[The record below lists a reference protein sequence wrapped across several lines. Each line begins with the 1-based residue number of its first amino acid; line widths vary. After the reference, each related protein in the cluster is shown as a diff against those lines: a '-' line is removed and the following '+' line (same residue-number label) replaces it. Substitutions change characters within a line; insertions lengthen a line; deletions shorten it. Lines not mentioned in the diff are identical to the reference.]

1 MARKGKRVK
10 AYIPLFFV
18 GWYFYGMFINSIQLG
33 IASTFH
39 PPDAPEIETIWVANP
54 VKNFLAIFSSTG
66 LAVTFFCV
74 LMICLITK
82 KGYNWFSGYKFKRD
96 PRGFD
101 ILPDAT
107 HGTSGWMDRREMEQ
121 VVDLG
126 STSGMQGI
134 LLGKLKDDPDDDD
147 KYSEYV
153 APSPGNHLNSHI
165 IIYGASGSGKT
176 RGIIKP
182 FIMQAIKRRE
192 SLVCV
197 DPKGELFESTSQYA
211 RDNGAVVKA
220 FNLLDKENS
229 DGINFLAGIEEDNTL
244 IQTIAETIIKNTS
257 NAKA

>member
-39 PPDAPEIETIWVANP
+39 PPDAPEIETIWIADP

-107 HGTSGWMDRREMEQ
+107 HGTSGWMDRKEMEQ

-126 STSGMQGI
+126 STAEMQGI

-147 KYSEYV
+147 KYSKYV
-153 APSPGNHLNSHI
+153 APSPENHLNSHI

-176 RGIIKP
+176 RGIRTCIHNRRMPDGRGFFPSNKEIFRSHTDVWQGKP
-182 FIMQAIKRRE
+182 TQYGGKKTVQT
-192 SLVCV
+192 VCS
-197 DPKGELFESTSQYA
+197 GCEYRF
-211 RDNGAVVKA
+211 
-220 FNLLDKENS
+220 LLS
-229 DGINFLAGIEEDNTL
+229 PSS
-244 IQTIAETIIKNTS
+244 ETVTPS
-257 NAKA
+257 FSWAATTR